1 MVEHRTWELAA
12 TPMPAE
18 QPDDVL
24 EAPEGPCLVC
34 GEWVSG
40 ERPGYRVRVSSAA
53 GATDVAAHADCLAGV
68 THPAI
73 VLPLPDVSAAED
85 EEAAELEDGSL
96 DPDEAS
102 PALEPWDEGADDET

>member
-1 MVEHRTWELAA
+1 
-12 TPMPAE
+12 
-18 QPDDVL
+18 
-24 EAPEGPCLVC
+24 
-34 GEWVSG
+34 
-40 ERPGYRVRVSSAA
+40 
-53 GATDVAAHADCLAGV
+53 V